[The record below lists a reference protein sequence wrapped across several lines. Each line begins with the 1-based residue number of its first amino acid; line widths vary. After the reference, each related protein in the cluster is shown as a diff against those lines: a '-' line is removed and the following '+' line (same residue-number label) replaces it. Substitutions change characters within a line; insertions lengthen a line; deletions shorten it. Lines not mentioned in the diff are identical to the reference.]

1 MSERN
6 QALQPSSGTQEIDL
20 PNAQFSVVTNQVVGF
35 LTQLSKVAEKGPINL
50 LLTLGTAL
58 LVVAILLKLEFRGG
72 RLSYLTPAEFIVM
85 VIAGIL
91 LLFFGSA
98 LRFYQERINLELAR
112 RAQQI
117 GGEMLKEHF
126 AVAKDTHERGT
137 HARMNMG

>member
-6 QALQPSSGTQEIDL
+6 QSLQSSSGAQEIDL
-20 PNAQFSVVTNQVVGF
+20 PHTQFSVVTNQVVGF

-58 LVVAILLKLEFRGG
+58 LVVATLLKLEFRGG
-72 RLSYLTPAEFIVM
+72 RLSNLTPAEFIVM
-85 VIAGIL
+85 VIAGLL

-98 LRFYQERINLELAR
+98 LRFYQEKINLELAR

-126 AVAKDTHERGT
+126 AVAKDTHQRGT
-137 HARMNMG
+137 NARINM